1 MKMVKS
7 FGDFLQNCPHDLE
20 RSSYQSCIFEGRQ
33 FIFHIDCMS
42 AFEVSRF
49 VLIVAPTYGKRLHY
63 SNLLVRNRKPRGL
76 IWEKFKILIFLTFVF
91 SLFKQS
97 FAHELKKDEINSLI
111 NNFILKNP
119 QVIEKALQNLNLE
132 RSKNNFEIALTELR
146 KIPNPKLSSTNSD
159 VTIYEFFD
167 YNCGYCKSVMQ
178 NIFNIYKKDKKVEI
192 VFVEYPILSN
202 SSLSAAKASLAAR
215 NQNKYFEFHKKLMK
229 HSWKID
235 DNLLLSFAKELKID
249 TKRLKSDYS
258 NEKLML
264 IINKNREIASRL
276 TLRGTPAST
285 IGNTI

>member
-1 MKMVKS
+1 MNIKYK
-7 FGDFLQNCPHDLE
+7 
-20 RSSYQSCIFEGRQ
+20 
-33 FIFHIDCMS
+33 
-42 AFEVSRF
+42 
-49 VLIVAPTYGKRLHY
+49 T
-63 SNLLVRNRKPRGL
+63 
-76 IWEKFKILIFLTFVF
+76 LIFLTFVF

-97 FAHELKKDEINSLI
+97 FAHELNKDEINSLI

-119 QVIEKALQNLNLE
+119 QVIEKTLQNLNLE
-132 RSKNNFEIALTELR
+132 RSKKNFEIALTELK

-215 NQNKYFEFHKKLMK
+215 NQNKYFEFHSKLMK
-229 HSWKID
+229 HTGKID
-235 DNLLLSFAKELKID
+235 DKLLLSFAKELKID
-249 TKRLKSDYS
+249 TKKLKSDYS

-264 IINKNREIASRL
+264 IINKNREIANRL
-276 TLRGTPAST
+276 NLRGTPAFI
-285 IGNTI
+285 IGNKIYPGAMSEKDIEKAIALERKR